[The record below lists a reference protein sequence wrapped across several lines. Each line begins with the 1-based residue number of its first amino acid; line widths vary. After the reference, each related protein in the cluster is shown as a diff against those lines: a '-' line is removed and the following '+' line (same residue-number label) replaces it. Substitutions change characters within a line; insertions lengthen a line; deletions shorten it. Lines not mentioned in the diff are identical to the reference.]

1 MILICPECTARY
13 LVPDAAIGDNGR
25 TVRCAKCAHTWFQ
38 TLPKPEAPP
47 PEPASM
53 EQVLTS
59 IKEAIEAPDE
69 PEKTAEPPP
78 VKKRPLPFG
87 SNLPVIVAMRKTP
100 KSLKVFCLLMILLCI
115 GIYPLAHRYEL
126 LAKYPDMAF
135 LFEPLGIY
143 DTQGLAL
150 ADVNITKTPK
160 ENNITSIKVECA
172 VINESKGIRTL
183 PPLKV
188 RIINAAGTVVKVSDS
203 LVEAGA
209 NIKAGQ
215 TSVCKPFT
223 YESNGDADKI
233 QLDLADS
240 FNQMLQRS
248 N

>member
-25 TVRCAKCAHTWFQ
+25 TVRCAKCSHTWFQ
-38 TLPKPEAPP
+38 TLPKPEPAP
-47 PEPASM
+47 ATM

-59 IKEAIEAPDE
+59 IKEAIEHPTEDDDDA
-69 PEKTAEPPP
+69 AEAPP

-87 SNLPVIVAMRKTP
+87 SNLPVIISMHKTP
-100 KSLKVFCLLMILLCI
+100 RSLKAFCVLMAIACI
-115 GIYPLAHRYEL
+115 GIYPLVHRDEL
-126 LAKYPDMAF
+126 MTKYPSLAS

-160 ENNITSIKVECA
+160 ENNVTSIKVECA
-172 VINESKGIRTL
+172 VINESKGSRTM

-188 RIINAAGTVVKVSDS
+188 RVLNSSGAVVKVSES

-209 NIKAGQ
+209 NVKSSQ
-215 TSVCKPFT
+215 VSPCKPFT
-223 YESNGDADKI
+223 YESTGDADKI

-240 FNQMLQRS
+240 FNQMIQRS